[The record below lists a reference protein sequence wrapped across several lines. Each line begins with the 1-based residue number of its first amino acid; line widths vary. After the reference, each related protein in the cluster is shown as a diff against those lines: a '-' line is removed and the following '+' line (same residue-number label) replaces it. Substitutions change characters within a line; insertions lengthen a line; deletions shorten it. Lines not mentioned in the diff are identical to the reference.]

1 MEFETYILI
10 ICEITIYLIIYII
23 FFYRSLSFDL
33 LRQILESK
41 FDNRR
46 LHNIITKVMVASH
59 SKRIVTCEVPISRM
73 LATQFHMS
81 NMQRQ
86 N

>member
-59 SKRIVTCEVPISRM
+59 
-73 LATQFHMS
+73 
-81 NMQRQ
+81 
-86 N
+86 